1 MKILIIRCFPQYME
15 VKNASYNIQEIGL
28 ARALVKKGHQCD
40 IVFWTDKEEKEVQ
53 VDVDGKSSITV
64 FYRQS
69 KVFLKNAFF
78 DIDDLIKKYDIIEP
92 SEYNQLAA
100 WKLSKKYP
108 DKTVIYHGP
117 YYCEFNKRYNAMCKV
132 FDKIVLP
139 AYKKNGTTFLVK
151 SDLAN
156 DFLTSKGIKS
166 ENVTTVGVGI
176 DLDAF
181 KQNDINEIPD
191 EIKEIQNIKAD
202 IKLLYIGKI
211 EERRNIPFLFDI
223 LNELKNRNV
232 NAKLVMIGNG
242 DEEYCKNCFDYAK
255 KCGVFDSIYHI
266 KKAEQKYLQYAYKNA
281 DIFLL
286 PTRYEIFG
294 MVLLEAM
301 YFGTPAITTKN
312 GGSQMLIENGIDGYI
327 IDAFNKSLWCDKI
340 IEASQISAKISQNAH
355 KKITEK
361 FTWDVLSD
369 KFISTY
375 EKKIPNENSTC

>member
-53 VDVDGKSSITV
+53 VDVDGKNSITV

-242 DEEYCKNCFDYAK
+242 DEGYCKNCFDYAK

-312 GGSQMLIENGIDGYI
+312 GGSQMLIKNGIDGQI
-327 IDAFNKSLWCDKI
+327 INEFDAKIWCDKI
-340 IEASQISAKISQNAH
+340 IEISHNSNEISQNAH

-375 EKKIPNENSTC
+375 EKKINNENSTC

>member
-15 VKNASYNIQEIGL
+15 VENASYNIQEIGL

-40 IVFWTDKEEKEVQ
+40 IVFWTDKEEKEVHI
-53 VDVDGKSSITV
+53 DVDGKTDITV

-181 KQNDINEIPD
+181 KQSDINEIPD

-266 KKAEQKYLQYAYKNA
+266 KKAEQKYLQYAYKNT

-312 GGSQMLIENGIDGYI
+312 GGSQMLIENGIDGQI
-327 IDAFNKSLWCDKI
+327 INEFDTKKWCDKI
-340 IEASQISAKISQNAH
+340 IETSHNSTEISQNAH

-375 EKKIPNENSTC
+375 EKKINNENSTC

>member
-53 VDVDGKSSITV
+53 VDVDEKNSITV

-151 SDLAN
+151 SNLAN
-156 DFLTSKGIKS
+156 DFLTFKGIKS

-181 KQNDINEIPD
+181 KQSDTNEIPD

-242 DEEYCKNCFDYAK
+242 DEGYCKNCFDYAK

-327 IDAFNKSLWCDKI
+327 IDVFNKSLWCDKI
-340 IEASQISAKISQNAH
+340 IEASQNSAKISQNAH

-375 EKKIPNENSTC
+375 EKKINNENSTC

>member
-53 VDVDGKSSITV
+53 VDVDGKNSITV

-301 YFGTPAITTKN
+301 YFGTPSITTKN

-327 IDAFNKSLWCDKI
+327 IDVFNKSLWCDKI
-340 IEASQISAKISQNAH
+340 IEASQNSAKISQNAH

-375 EKKIPNENSTC
+375 EKKINNENSTC

>member
-40 IVFWTDKEEKEVQ
+40 IVFWTDKEEKEVHI
-53 VDVDGKSSITV
+53 DVDGKTDITV

-181 KQNDINEIPD
+181 KQSDINEIPD

-255 KCGVFDSIYHI
+255 NCGVFDSIYHI
-266 KKAEQKYLQYAYKNA
+266 KKAEQKYLQYAYKNT

-312 GGSQMLIENGIDGYI
+312 GGSQMLIENGIDGQI
-327 IDAFNKSLWCDKI
+327 INEFDAKKWCDKI
-340 IEASQISAKISQNAH
+340 IETSQNSTEISQNAH

-375 EKKIPNENSTC
+375 EKKINNENSTC

>member
-1 MKILIIRCFPQYME
+1 ME

-53 VDVDGKSSITV
+53 VDVNGKSSITV

-181 KQNDINEIPD
+181 KQSNTNEIPD
-191 EIKEIQNIKAD
+191 EIKKIQNIKAD

-327 IDAFNKSLWCDKI
+327 IDVFNKSLWCDKI
-340 IEASQISAKISQNAH
+340 IEASQDSAKISQNAH

-369 KFISTY
+369 KFINTY
-375 EKKIPNENSTC
+375 EKKINNENSTC

>member
-1 MKILIIRCFPQYME
+1 ME

-53 VDVDGKSSITV
+53 VDVDGKNSITV

-69 KVFLKNAFF
+69 KVFLKNAF
-78 DIDDLIKKYDIIEP
+78 IEP

-181 KQNDINEIPD
+181 KQSNTNEIPD

-266 KKAEQKYLQYAYKNA
+266 KRQSKNTCNMLIKTPIYSFFRQ
-281 DIFLL
+281 D
-286 PTRYEIFG
+286 TRYS
-294 MVLLEAM
+294 VWYYWRQCTL
-301 YFGTPAITTKN
+301 
-312 GGSQMLIENGIDGYI
+312 
-327 IDAFNKSLWCDKI
+327 
-340 IEASQISAKISQNAH
+340 AH
-355 KKITEK
+355 
-361 FTWDVLSD
+361 LQ
-369 KFISTY
+369 
-375 EKKIPNENSTC
+375 

>member
-1 MKILIIRCFPQYME
+1 ME
-15 VKNASYNIQEIGL
+15 VENASYNIQEIGL
-28 ARALVKKGHQCD
+28 ARAFVKKGHQCD

-53 VDVDGKSSITV
+53 VDVDGKNSITV

-108 DKTVIYHGP
+108 DKTIIYHGP

-151 SDLAN
+151 SNLAN

-202 IKLLYIGKI
+202 IKLLYIGRI

-301 YFGTPAITTKN
+301 YFGTPTITTKN

-327 IDAFNKSLWCDKI
+327 IDVFNKSLWCDKI
-340 IEASQISAKISQNAH
+340 IEVSQNSAKISQNAH

-375 EKKIPNENSTC
+375 EKKINNENSTC

>member
-1 MKILIIRCFPQYME
+1 ME

-53 VDVDGKSSITV
+53 VDVDGKTCITV

-202 IKLLYIGKI
+202 IKLLYIGRI

-255 KCGVFDSIYHI
+255 RCGVFDSIYHI
-266 KKAEQKYLQYAYKNA
+266 KKAEQKYLQYAYKNT

-312 GGSQMLIENGIDGYI
+312 GGSQMLIKNGIDGQI
-327 IDAFNKSLWCDKI
+327 INEFDAKIWCDKI
-340 IEASQISAKISQNAH
+340 IEISHNSTEISQNAH

-375 EKKIPNENSTC
+375 EKKINNENSTC

>member
-53 VDVDGKSSITV
+53 VDVDGKNSITV

-181 KQNDINEIPD
+181 KQSNTNEIPD

-202 IKLLYIGKI
+202 IKLLYIGRI

-255 KCGVFDSIYHI
+255 KCCVFDSIYHI
-266 KKAEQKYLQYAYKNA
+266 KKAEQKYLQYAYKST

-327 IDAFNKSLWCDKI
+327 IDVFNKSLWCDKI
-340 IEASQISAKISQNAH
+340 IEASQNSAKISQNAH

-375 EKKIPNENSTC
+375 EKKINNENSTC

>member
-53 VDVDGKSSITV
+53 VDVDGKNSITV

-181 KQNDINEIPD
+181 KQSDTNEIPD
-191 EIKEIQNIKAD
+191 EIKEIQNIKAN

-301 YFGTPAITTKN
+301 YFGTPVITTKN

-327 IDAFNKSLWCDKI
+327 IDVFNKSLWCDKI
-340 IEASQISAKISQNAH
+340 IEASQNSARISQNAH

-375 EKKIPNENSTC
+375 EKKINNENSTC